1 MGKYSFR
8 KRPGSDLPDHRNNVS
23 IHKKTRNYIKSY
35 MNHYKYDQ
43 EIMEEFIYPKKYA
56 LTYTWWD
63 VTPDK
68 PRVYKLKDLLK

>member
-1 MGKYSFR
+1 
-8 KRPGSDLPDHRNNVS
+8 
-23 IHKKTRNYIKSY
+23 

-56 LTYTWWD
+56 FTYTWWD

-68 PRVYKLKDLLK
+68 PRVYKLKNLLK